1 METRGRHVLIGS
13 FLLLMV
19 AALFAFIIWMVRLDS
34 GSAKEYDI
42 FFRGAVTGLAN
53 GGAVQF
59 NGVPIGQVRKIAL
72 VESDPGLVRVRISV
86 DGETPILKGTTAVLD
101 TQGFTGV
108 AFVQLQGGYKGQPP
122 LEKLAGQDVAVIPT
136 TPSALQSLF
145 MNAPQLLEQAS
156 VAITRITILLN
167 EENRKNIGATLA
179 NVNKLTKGLSE
190 STPDLQRAI
199 SSLEGTMGEL
209 RTASQ
214 SVRQLADTTNTTVS
228 TDLPPLM
235 ADLRGVA
242 QRMRKTADNLDVAVT
257 AARPGID
264 NFSETTVPEVN
275 RLIVDLRNTARSL
288 QTATEKFEGGPAQAL
303 FGNNKVPEYDPS
315 KK

>member
-19 AALFAFIIWMVRLDS
+19 AALFGFIVWMVRLDS

-42 FFRGAVTGLAN
+42 FFRGGVTGLAN
-53 GGAVQF
+53 GGVVRF
-59 NGVPIGQVRKIAL
+59 NGVPIGQVRKIGL
-72 VESDPGLVRVRISV
+72 VNDDPGLVRVRISV
-86 DGETPILKGTTAVLD
+86 DGETPILQGTTAVLD
-101 TQGFTGV
+101 AQGFTGV
-108 AFVQLQGGYKGQPP
+108 AFVQLQGGYKGQQPIVA
-122 LEKLAGQDVAVIPT
+122 LNGQDIPVIPAQ
-136 TPSALQSLF
+136 PSAIQSLF
-145 MNAPQLLEQAS
+145 MSAPQLLEQAS
-156 VAITRITILLN
+156 EAITRIGILLN
-167 EENRKNIGATLA
+167 EENRKNISSSLKNINKMTTGLA
-179 NVNKLTKGLSE
+179 E
-190 STPDLQRAI
+190 STPDLQRAMA
-199 SSLEGTMGEL
+199 SLEGTMAEL

-235 ADLRGVA
+235 SDLRGVA

-257 AARPGID
+257 AARPGIE

>member
-19 AALFAFIIWMVRLDS
+19 LALFGFIIWMVRLDS
-34 GSAKEYDI
+34 RSAKEYDI
-42 FFRGAVTGLAN
+42 FFRGGVTGLAN
-53 GGAVQF
+53 GGVVRF
-59 NGVPIGQVRKIAL
+59 NGVPIGQVRKIGL
-72 VESDPGLVRVRISV
+72 VNDDPGLVRVRISV
-86 DGETPILKGTTAVLD
+86 DGETPILQGTTAVLD
-101 TQGFTGV
+101 AQGFTGV
-108 AFVQLQGGYKGQPP
+108 AFVQLQGGYKGQKPIT
-122 LEKLAGQDVAVIPT
+122 AQNGQDVPVIPAQ
-136 TPSALQSLF
+136 PSAIQSLF
-145 MNAPQLLEQAS
+145 MSAPQLLEQAS
-156 VAITRITILLN
+156 EAITRIGILLN
-167 EENRKNIGATLA
+167 EENRKNIGESLKNINKMTTGLA
-179 NVNKLTKGLSE
+179 Q
-190 STPDLQRAI
+190 STPDLQRAM
-199 SSLEGTMGEL
+199 SSLEGTMVEL

-235 ADLRGVA
+235 SDLRGVA

-257 AARPGID
+257 AARPGIE

-303 FGNNKVPEYDPS
+303 FGNNKVLEYDPN